1 MHLMKDFCWLGK
13 TLVQADDSLWEI
25 SETYENEAVVVV
37 VSANFNCRAAIKNVN
52 VCLSDDWQTVLEAIC
67 FKTKLCK
74 LAVET

>member
-13 TLVQADDSLWEI
+13 TLVKADDSLWEL
-25 SETYENEAVVVV
+25 SQTNEDEAVVVV
-37 VSANFNCRAAIKNVN
+37 VGANFNCRAAIKNVN

-74 LAVET
+74 LTVET